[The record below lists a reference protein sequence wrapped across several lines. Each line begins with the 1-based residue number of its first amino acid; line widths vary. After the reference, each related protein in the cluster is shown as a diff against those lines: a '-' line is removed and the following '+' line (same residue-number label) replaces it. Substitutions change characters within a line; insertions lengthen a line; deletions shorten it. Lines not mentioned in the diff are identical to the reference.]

1 MASSVTSS
9 QPETGYSEAEE
20 GSSIKA
26 GDSEESRAHVADEF
40 DGVYTE
46 TSIPEITAQT
56 RTDDL
61 KSSEVNA
68 DILGSYDN
76 EEKELSSELQSTTNL
91 PSASNNKSSH
101 GKPVSTAAGSSV
113 RRHSTLED
121 PNFVENYFKVTL
133 YTNIVKPVYVHRFW
147 YLLQGIQLC
156 NNLWLRYIVLSGGTK
171 RVSVSTYITWMHS
184 ITAKQTLKILFPY
197 LILLL
202 QNSRLHF
209 IGTWRNR
216 YRKRFHGSFNGL
228 KWADS
233 GQSTAENAKKS
244 TIIHIDLV
252 ISTLLAV
259 FCILGLRLFGSRFQ
273 LLHSNYLNL

>member
-121 PNFVENYFKVTL
+121 PNFVENYFKVIL
-133 YTNIVKPVYVHRFW
+133 YRNIV
-147 YLLQGIQLC
+147 
-156 NNLWLRYIVLSGGTK
+156 S
-171 RVSVSTYITWMHS
+171 
-184 ITAKQTLKILFPY
+184 LFM
-197 LILLL
+197 L
-202 QNSRLHF
+202 
-209 IGTWRNR
+209 T
-216 YRKRFHGSFNGL
+216 
-228 KWADS
+228 
-233 GQSTAENAKKS
+233 
-244 TIIHIDLV
+244 
-252 ISTLLAV
+252 
-259 FCILGLRLFGSRFQ
+259 LFGISYKGF
-273 LLHSNYLNL
+273 NYVIISG